1 MLLHQNT
8 CLLYTSCEKL
18 TKEQFELYRHGDF
31 PYQLAHDYVLK
42 QAGIKSGLLT
52 DFTITYQPA
61 KIFTDNRI
69 KAKVQNYFNGSSSM
83 NLYLTIMDTLDSG
96 ELDFMFQY
104 KVAVVSDEIVDEL
117 YRVMIKA
124 VEIGIESSNK
134 TIGEIIDEIYA

>member
-1 MLLHQNT
+1 MVNNLQLKVE
-8 CLLYTSCEKL
+8 CPYGLSFKEACEKL

-69 KAKVQNYFNGSSSM
+69 KAKVQNYFNGSASM

-96 ELDFMFQY
+96 ELDLC
-104 KVAVVSDEIVDEL
+104 SN
-117 YRVMIKA
+117 IKLL
-124 VEIGIESSNK
+124 
-134 TIGEIIDEIYA
+134 